1 MLMNLESI
9 IKLFHTLVLSILI
22 HGAENS
28 LDSKSRPPRELNT
41 FLVWSFFSRFSFRIL
56 DTREITLLTKNEQKT
71 NLKMEKNQQDKMSNI
86 NSKNSSDAIIESKL
100 FKLSLVDL
108 EKNGGIKI
116 GSFGDRLY

>member
-41 FLVWSFFSRFSFRIL
+41 FFVWSFFLGF
-56 DTREITLLTKNEQKT
+56 KNIRHKRNNPPYKKRTENQFE
-71 NLKMEKNQQDKMSNI
+71 NGKNQQDKMSNI
-86 NSKNSSDAIIESKL
+86 KSKKFL
-100 FKLSLVDL
+100 
-108 EKNGGIKI
+108 
-116 GSFGDRLY
+116 

>member
-1 MLMNLESI
+1 MWFSSKIVSKMLMNLESI

-71 NLKMEKNQQDKMSNI
+71 NLKMEKPT
-86 NSKNSSDAIIESKL
+86 
-100 FKLSLVDL
+100 
-108 EKNGGIKI
+108 
-116 GSFGDRLY
+116 R